1 MERVP
6 GTVPTMK
13 YGISALARKT
23 GLSIHTLR
31 FYEKAGL
38 LRYVERT
45 PTGRRVYTEDSL
57 GCLFGVLCL
66 KQAGFTL
73 PEIKKFFD
81 STSQGSSSLPE
92 RLLMLRQA
100 KANLQK
106 LADDLARSIQL
117 VNFFLDGGEE
127 ALAAQSRGEDPNAA
141 FPFFTKEGIVNFP
154 YLSRVEGRLEVSMPE
169 FSEHPSQ
176 QEGGNSHE

>member
-1 MERVP
+1 
-6 GTVPTMK
+6 MK

-45 PTGRRVYTEDSL
+45 PTGRRVYSDDSL
-57 GCLFGVLCL
+57 GCLLGVLCL

-73 PEIKKFFD
+73 PEIKTFFD

-92 RLLMLRQA
+92 RLSMLRQA

-106 LADDLARSIQL
+106 LADELSRSIHL
-117 VNFFLDGGEE
+117 VNFFLDGGEA
-127 ALAAQSRGEDPNAA
+127 ALAAQSRGENPDAV

-154 YLSRVEGRLEVSMPE
+154 YLNRVDGRWEVSLPGLQKNAQ
-169 FSEHPSQ
+169 EHTETDTQTERKEAIP
-176 QEGGNSHE
+176 HE